1 MHDDPPRWRQAHH
14 LCRRYSVYSLVL
26 GTGLSVLL
34 LSARIVRTE
43 QTTHAALVWNLFLAW
58 VPYLASLWA
67 DSLHRRRPGHP
78 WLLLVPGLLWLAFF
92 PNATYMLTD
101 LWDISRRTPV
111 PFWYDVGLLSLFSL
125 TGLLLGIVSLRVMQR
140 LVAAHAGRWLS
151 WLFCLVVVGLS
162 GLGIYLGRFLRW
174 NSWDL
179 ILHPRQ
185 VLADVAVR
193 LASPLDN
200 AQTFGFT
207 LLYAAI
213 VLVVYLTLTTQEPT

>member
-1 MHDDPPRWRQAHH
+1 MCIRDRRQAHDYCLRH
-14 LCRRYSVYSLVL
+14 SFYGLLL
-26 GTGLSVLL
+26 GTGLSAFLL
-34 LSARIVRTE
+34 AARIVRSE
-43 QTTHAALVWNLFLAW
+43 QTTHTLLIWNLFLAW

-67 DSLHRRRPGHP
+67 SSLYRRHPERP
-78 WLLLVPGLLWLAFF
+78 WLLLAPGAVWLAFF
-92 PNATYMLTD
+92 PNAPYMLTD
-101 LWDISRRTPV
+101 LWDITLRTPV
-111 PFWYDVGLLSLFSL
+111 PFWYDVGLLSLFAL
-125 TGLLLGIVSLRVMQR
+125 TGLLLGVVSLRIMQR

-179 ILHPRQ
+179 VLHPDE
-185 VLADVAVR
+185 VLADIVTR
-193 LASPLDN
+193 LASPMDH

-213 VLVVYLTLTTQEPT
+213 VLVVYLTLASRDPV